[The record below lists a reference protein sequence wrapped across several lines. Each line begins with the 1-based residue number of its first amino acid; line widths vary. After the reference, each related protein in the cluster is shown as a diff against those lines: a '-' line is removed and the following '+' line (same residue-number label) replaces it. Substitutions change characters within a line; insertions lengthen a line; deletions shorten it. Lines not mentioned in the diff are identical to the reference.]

1 VKIKADLHIKI
12 FKNQMKQKE
21 TFFTCFVFQ
30 FYFIHLVYSFYIKS
44 GHFIFKSMEYLS
56 DRIKS
61 LSVSQTLAMAQKSRE
76 LKAKG
81 IDIISLSLGEPDF
94 NTPDY
99 IKEAAK
105 KAIDDNYSKYPPV
118 PGYNDLREAISRK
131 FKEENGL
138 TYSPD
143 QIIVSAGGKH
153 SIINVI
159 LSIINPGDEVI
170 ILAPYWVSYYDQ
182 VLLAGGKPVIVTAA
196 IENDFKIRPEQ
207 LETAITSKTR
217 LIIFNSPSNPTG
229 MVYDRNE
236 MEKIARIVQKH
247 EGLFIMSDEIYEH
260 IIFSGEHVSM
270 ASFDFIYD
278 RVITVNGVSKGYA
291 MTGWRIGYI
300 GAPLWIVKACDKLQG
315 QFTSG
320 VCSIAQRAALAA
332 IQGKNDSKQ
341 IMKEAFHRRRDLICS
356 LLKEIKGL
364 KVPVPEG
371 AFYVMPDI
379 SYFLGKSDGITT
391 IVNSDDLALY
401 LLDKAQVAVV
411 GGDAFGAPDCIRISY
426 ATADNLLTEA
436 VKRIK
441 SALERLH

>member
-1 VKIKADLHIKI
+1 
-12 FKNQMKQKE
+12 
-21 TFFTCFVFQ
+21 
-30 FYFIHLVYSFYIKS
+30 
-44 GHFIFKSMEYLS
+44 MEYLS

-105 KAIDDNYSKYPPV
+105 KAIDDNYSRYPPV
-118 PGYNDLREAISRK
+118 PGYDDLRKAISKK
-131 FKEENGL
+131 FKDENGII
-138 TYSPD
+138 YSPD
-143 QIIVSAGGKH
+143 QIVVSAGGKH
-153 SIINVI
+153 SLINVI

-182 VLLAGGKPVIVTAA
+182 IILAGGIPVVIETTL
-196 IENDFKIRPEQ
+196 ENDFKIRPEQ
-207 LETAITSKTR
+207 LESAITRKTR
-217 LIIFNSPSNPTG
+217 LVIFNSPSNPTG
-229 MVYDRNE
+229 MVYDWNE
-236 MEKIARIVQKH
+236 MEGIARIIEKH

-260 IIFSGEHVSM
+260 IIFSGKHFSM

-300 GAPLWIVKACDKLQG
+300 GAPLWIAAACNKLQG

-332 IQGKNDSKQ
+332 IQGTGESQK
-341 IMKEAFHRRRDLICS
+341 IMKEAFLRRRDLICN
-356 LLKEIKGL
+356 LLKEVNGL
-364 KVPVPEG
+364 KVRLPQG

-379 SYFLGKSDGITT
+379 SFYLGKSDGITK
-391 IVNSDDLALY
+391 IVSSDDLALY
-401 LLDKAQVAVV
+401 LLDKAQVATV
-411 GGDAFGAPDCIRISY
+411 GGDAFGAPTCLRLSY
-426 ATADNLLTEA
+426 ATSDDLLVEA

-441 SALERLH
+441 GALELLK

>member
-1 VKIKADLHIKI
+1 
-12 FKNQMKQKE
+12 
-21 TFFTCFVFQ
+21 
-30 FYFIHLVYSFYIKS
+30 
-44 GHFIFKSMEYLS
+44 MEYLS

-76 LKAKG
+76 LKARG

-105 KAIDDNYSKYPPV
+105 KAIDDNYSRYPPV
-118 PGYNDLREAISRK
+118 PGYNDLREAISKK
-131 FKEENGL
+131 FKEENGVN
-138 TYSPD
+138 YSSD
-143 QIIVSAGGKH
+143 QVIVSAGGKH
-153 SIINVI
+153 SLINVI
-159 LSIINPGDEVI
+159 LSMINPGDEVI

-182 VLLAGGKPVIVTAA
+182 IILAGGTPVVVEAKL
-196 IENDFKIRPEQ
+196 ENDFKIRPDQ
-207 LETAITSKTR
+207 LEAAITGKTR

-236 MEKIARIVQKH
+236 MEKIARVVEKH
-247 EGLFIMSDEIYEH
+247 EGLFIISDEIYEH

-300 GAPLWIVKACDKLQG
+300 GAPLWIAKACNKLQG

-332 IQGKNDSKQ
+332 IQGTGDSQKM
-341 IMKEAFHRRRDLICS
+341 MKDAFLRRRDLICG
-356 LLKEIKGL
+356 LLKDVKGL
-364 KVPVPEG
+364 KVRVPQG

-379 SYFLGKSDGITT
+379 SYYLGKSDGETKIA
-391 IVNSDDLALY
+391 NSDDLALY
-401 LLDKAQVAVV
+401 LLDKAQVATV
-411 GGDAFGAPDCIRISY
+411 GGDAFGAPDCLRISY
-426 ATADNLLTEA
+426 ATSDDLLVEA

-441 SALERLH
+441 GALERLK

>member
-1 VKIKADLHIKI
+1 
-12 FKNQMKQKE
+12 
-21 TFFTCFVFQ
+21 
-30 FYFIHLVYSFYIKS
+30 
-44 GHFIFKSMEYLS
+44 MEYLS
-56 DRIKS
+56 DRVKS
-61 LSVSQTLAMAQKSRE
+61 LAVSQTLAMAQKSRE

-105 KAIDDNYSKYPPV
+105 KAIDDNFSKYPPV
-118 PGYNDLREAISRK
+118 PGYDDLRKAISKK

-138 TYSPD
+138 EYTPD

-153 SIINVI
+153 SLINVI
-159 LSIINPGDEVI
+159 LSIVNPGDEVI

-182 VLLAGGKPVIVTAA
+182 IVLAEGKPVIIKATL
-196 IENDFKIRPEQ
+196 ENDFKIKPEQ
-207 LETAITSKTR
+207 LEAAITPKTR

-229 MVYDRNE
+229 MVYNRSE
-236 MEKIARIVQKH
+236 MEKIAAVVSKH
-247 EGLFIMSDEIYEH
+247 EGLFIISDEIYEH
-260 IIFSGEHVSM
+260 IIFDGEHVSM
-270 ASFDFIYD
+270 ASFSNIYD

-300 GAPLWIVKACDKLQG
+300 GAPLWIAKACNKLQG

-332 IQGKNDSKQ
+332 IQGDGESQKT
-341 IMKEAFHRRRDLICS
+341 MKAAFLRRRNLICS
-356 LLKEIKGL
+356 LLREVKGL
-364 KVPVPEG
+364 KVTVPEG

-379 SYFLGKSDGITT
+379 SYFLGKSDGETT

-401 LLDKAQVAVV
+401 LLDKAQVATV
-411 GGDAFGAPDCIRISY
+411 GGDAFGAPECIRISY
-426 ATADNLLTEA
+426 ATSDDLLVEA
-436 VKRIK
+436 VKRITV
-441 SALERLH
+441 ALGRLK

>member
-1 VKIKADLHIKI
+1 
-12 FKNQMKQKE
+12 
-21 TFFTCFVFQ
+21 
-30 FYFIHLVYSFYIKS
+30 
-44 GHFIFKSMEYLS
+44 MEYLS

-61 LSVSQTLAMAQKSRE
+61 LSVSQTIAMAQKSRE

-118 PGYNDLREAISRK
+118 PGYQDLREAIANKFRK
-131 FKEENGL
+131 DNGIEY
-138 TYSPD
+138 TPD

-153 SIINVI
+153 SLINVI
-159 LSIINPGDEVI
+159 LSVVNPGDEVI
-170 ILAPYWVSYYDQ
+170 LLAPYWVSYYDQ
-182 VLLAGGKPVIVTAA
+182 VILAGGIPVIIETTV
-196 IENDFKIRPEQ
+196 ENDFKINPAI
-207 LETAITSKTR
+207 LEKTITPRTR

-236 MEKIARIVQKH
+236 IEQIARVVANH
-247 EGLFIMSDEIYEH
+247 EGVFVLSDEIYEH
-260 IIFSGEHVSM
+260 IIFDGEHVSM
-270 ASFDFIYD
+270 ASFDFVYD
-278 RVITVNGVSKGYA
+278 HVITLNGVSKGYA

-300 GAPLWIVKACDKLQG
+300 GAPLWIAKACNKLQG

-332 IQGKNDSKQ
+332 LQGNDGSQ
-341 IMKEAFHRRRDLICS
+341 VIMREAFLRRRDLICS
-356 LLKEIKGL
+356 LLKDVEGIRMT
-364 KVPVPEG
+364 VPQG

-379 SYFLGKSDGITT
+379 SYYLGKRDGETQVAT
-391 IVNSDDLALY
+391 SEDLALY
-401 LLDKAQVAVV
+401 LLDKAQVATV

-426 ATADNLLTEA
+426 ATSDNLVVEA
-436 VKRIK
+436 VRRIK
-441 SALERLH
+441 SALARLK

>member
-1 VKIKADLHIKI
+1 
-12 FKNQMKQKE
+12 
-21 TFFTCFVFQ
+21 
-30 FYFIHLVYSFYIKS
+30 
-44 GHFIFKSMEYLS
+44 MEYLS
-56 DRIKS
+56 NRIKS

-76 LKAKG
+76 LQAKG

-118 PGYNDLREAISRK
+118 PGYSDLREAISKK
-131 FKEENGL
+131 FKEENGINY
-138 TYSPD
+138 TPE

-153 SIINVI
+153 SLINVI
-159 LSIINPGDEVI
+159 LSIINPGEEVI

-182 VLLAGGKPVIVTAA
+182 VILAGGKPVI
-196 IENDFKIRPEQ
+196 IEASIDNDFKIRPEQ
-207 LETAITSKTR
+207 LEVVITKKTR

-229 MVYDRNE
+229 MVYDRDE
-236 MEKIARIVQKH
+236 MEEIARIVQRH
-247 EGLFIMSDEIYEH
+247 EGLFIISDEIYEH

-300 GAPLWIVKACDKLQG
+300 GAPLWIAKACDKLQG

-332 IQGKNDSKQ
+332 IEGKSDSQ
-341 IMKEAFHRRRDLICS
+341 RLMCEAFLRRRDLICG

-364 KVPVPEG
+364 KIRVPQG

-379 SYFLGKSDGITT
+379 SHFFGKSDGQTKIT
-391 IVNSDDLALY
+391 NSDDLSLY

-426 ATADNLLTEA
+426 ATADNLLVEA

-441 SALERLH
+441 VALSKLR

>member
-1 VKIKADLHIKI
+1 
-12 FKNQMKQKE
+12 
-21 TFFTCFVFQ
+21 
-30 FYFIHLVYSFYIKS
+30 
-44 GHFIFKSMEYLS
+44 MEYLS

-81 IDIISLSLGEPDF
+81 LDIISLSLGEPDF

-105 KAIDDNYSKYPPV
+105 KAIDENYTKYPPV
-118 PGYNDLREAISRK
+118 PGYNDLRDAISRK
-131 FKEENGL
+131 FKEENGINY
-138 TYSPD
+138 TSD

-153 SIINVI
+153 SLINVI
-159 LSIINPGDEVI
+159 LSIVNPGDEVI

-182 VLLAGGKPVIVTAA
+182 IILAGGIPVVVEALL
-196 IENDFKIRPEQ
+196 ENDFKIKPIQ
-207 LETAITSKTR
+207 LESAITGKTR

-229 MVYDRNE
+229 MVYTGEE
-236 MEKIARIVQKH
+236 MEKIARIVEKH
-247 EGLFIMSDEIYEH
+247 EGLFIISDEIYEH
-260 IIFSGEHVSM
+260 IIFEGRHVSM

-300 GAPLWIVKACDKLQG
+300 GAPLWVAKACNKLQG

-332 IQGKNDSKQ
+332 IEGKGDSRQ
-341 IMKEAFHRRRDLICS
+341 VMKEAFLRRRDLICG
-356 LLKEIKGL
+356 LLKEVKGL
-364 KVPVPEG
+364 KIRIPQG

-379 SYFLGKSDGITT
+379 SYYLGRSHGNVKIN
-391 IVNSDDLALY
+391 NSDDLALF

-411 GGDAFGAPDCIRISY
+411 GGDAFGAPNCIRISY
-426 ATADNLLTEA
+426 ANSDELLVEA

-441 SALERLH
+441 KALELLN

>member
-1 VKIKADLHIKI
+1 
-12 FKNQMKQKE
+12 
-21 TFFTCFVFQ
+21 
-30 FYFIHLVYSFYIKS
+30 
-44 GHFIFKSMEYLS
+44 MEYLS

-118 PGYNDLREAISRK
+118 PGYSDLREAISTK
-131 FKEENGL
+131 FKEENGVI
-138 TYSPD
+138 YSPD
-143 QIIVSAGGKH
+143 QIVVSAGGKH
-153 SIINVI
+153 SLINVI
-159 LSIINPGDEVI
+159 LSIVNPGDEVI

-182 VLLAGGKPVIVTAA
+182 IIIAEGIPVV
-196 IENDFKIRPEQ
+196 IEAKLDNDFKIEPEQ
-207 LETAITSKTR
+207 LEAAITNRTR

-229 MVYDRNE
+229 MVYSRNE
-236 MEKIARIVQKH
+236 MEKIARIVEKH
-247 EGLFIMSDEIYEH
+247 EGLFIISDEIYEH

-300 GAPLWIVKACDKLQG
+300 GAPLWIAKACNKLQG

-332 IQGKNDSKQ
+332 IQGKGDSRQ
-341 IMKEAFHRRRDLICS
+341 IMKAAFLRRRDLICG

-364 KVPVPEG
+364 KVSVPQG

-379 SYFLGKSDGITT
+379 SSYLGKSDGETKIT
-391 IVNSDDLALY
+391 NSDDLALY
-401 LLDKAQVAVV
+401 LLDKAQVATV
-411 GGDAFGAPDCIRISY
+411 GGDAFGAPECLRISY
-426 ATADNLLTEA
+426 ATSDDLLVEA

-441 SALERLH
+441 GGLCFGPAMIKVSV

>member
-1 VKIKADLHIKI
+1 
-12 FKNQMKQKE
+12 
-21 TFFTCFVFQ
+21 
-30 FYFIHLVYSFYIKS
+30 
-44 GHFIFKSMEYLS
+44 MEYLS
-56 DRIKS
+56 ERIKS

-81 IDIISLSLGEPDF
+81 IDIISLSLGETDF

-118 PGYNDLREAISRK
+118 PGYADLREAISKK
-131 FKEENGL
+131 FKEENGIS
-138 TYSPD
+138 YSPD

-153 SIINVI
+153 SLINVI
-159 LSIINPGDEVI
+159 LSIVNPGDEVI

-182 VLLAGGKPVIVTAA
+182 IIIAEGKPVVIKAKL
-196 IENDFKIRPEQ
+196 ENDFKIRPEQ
-207 LETAITSKTR
+207 LEAAITAKTR

-236 MEKIARIVQKH
+236 MEKIARIVEKH
-247 EGLFIMSDEIYEH
+247 EGLFIISDEIYEH
-260 IIFSGEHVSM
+260 IIFTGEHVSM

-300 GAPLWIVKACDKLQG
+300 GAPLWIAKACNKLQG

-332 IQGKNDSKQ
+332 IQGNGDSQK
-341 IMKEAFHRRRDLICS
+341 IMRAAFLRRRDLICG
-356 LLKEIKGL
+356 LLKEIKGI
-364 KVPVPEG
+364 KVSIPQG

-379 SYFLGKSDGITT
+379 SYYLGKSDGETRITT
-391 IVNSDDLALY
+391 SDELALY
-401 LLDKAQVAVV
+401 LLDKAEVATV
-411 GGDAFGAPDCIRISY
+411 GGDAFGSPECLRISY
-426 ATADNLLTEA
+426 ATSDDLLVEA

-441 SALERLH
+441 GALDKLK

>member
-1 VKIKADLHIKI
+1 
-12 FKNQMKQKE
+12 
-21 TFFTCFVFQ
+21 
-30 FYFIHLVYSFYIKS
+30 
-44 GHFIFKSMEYLS
+44 MEYLS

-61 LSVSQTLAMAQKSRE
+61 LSVSQTIAMAQKSNE

-118 PGYNDLREAISRK
+118 PGYHDLREEISNK
-131 FKEENGL
+131 FKRENDID
-138 TYSPD
+138 YSPD

-153 SIINVI
+153 SLINVI

-182 VLLAGGKPVIVTAA
+182 IIIAGGKPVI
-196 IENDFKIRPEQ
+196 IEAKLDSDFKVRPDQIEA
-207 LETAITSKTR
+207 AITSRTR

-229 MVYDRNE
+229 MVYNRSE
-236 MEKIARIVQKH
+236 IEKIARVVSDH
-247 EGLFIMSDEIYEH
+247 EGVFVLSDEIYEK
-260 IIFSGEHVSM
+260 IIFEGEHVSM
-270 ASFDFIYD
+270 ASFDFVYD
-278 RVITVNGVSKGYA
+278 QVITMNGVSKGYA

-300 GAPLWIVKACDKLQG
+300 GAPLWIAKACNKLQG

-332 IQGKNDSKQ
+332 LQGNGESQK
-341 IMKEAFHRRRDLICS
+341 IMRDAFLIRRDLICN
-356 LLKEIKGL
+356 LLRQIKGL
-364 KVPVPEG
+364 KVTIPQG

-379 SYFLGKSDGITT
+379 SYFLGKSDGVTRIG
-391 IVNSDDLALY
+391 NSDELALY
-401 LLDKAQVAVV
+401 LLDKAQVATV

-426 ATADNLLTEA
+426 ATSDDLIVEA

-441 SALERLH
+441 EALKKLK